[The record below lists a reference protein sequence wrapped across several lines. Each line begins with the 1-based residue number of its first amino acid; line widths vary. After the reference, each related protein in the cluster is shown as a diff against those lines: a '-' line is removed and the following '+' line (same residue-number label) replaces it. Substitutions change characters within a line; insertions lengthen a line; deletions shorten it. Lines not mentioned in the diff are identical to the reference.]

1 MDYRLLADE
10 ILLKFLS
17 IGDELAFKE
26 IYQRYWKGLY
36 FAALNKL
43 NNKQI
48 AEDTVQTV
56 FITLWERREI
66 QSIQNLSAYL
76 DTAVKYQVI
85 NYIKSTISKKVHLST
100 IGERQAT
107 EENSTELILLVQ
119 ELNIAIDK
127 AISQLPQKTQT
138 IFKLSRFEQHSNKEI
153 SSMMHLSEKAVEY
166 HITQSLK
173 NLRLNLK
180 EFIFIDGILLLFIL
194 LIK

>member
-17 IGDELAFKE
+17 IGDEAAFKE
-26 IYQRYWKGLY
+26 IYQRYWKRLF

-56 FITLWERREI
+56 FTTLWEKRENH
-66 QSIQNLSAYL
+66 SIQNLSAFL

-85 NYIKSTISKKVHLST
+85 NYIKSTITKKIHLST

-107 EENSTELILLVQ
+107 EEDSTELTLLVH
-119 ELNIAIDK
+119 ELNAAIDK

-180 EFIFIDGILLLFIL
+180 EFIFIDGILLFFIFL
-194 LIK
+194 VK

>member
-17 IGDELAFKE
+17 IGDEAAFKE
-26 IYQRYWKGLY
+26 IYQRYWKGLF

-56 FITLWERREI
+56 FTTLWAKRENH
-66 QSIQNLSAYL
+66 SIQNLSAYL

-85 NYIKSTISKKVHLST
+85 NYIKSTITKKVHLST

-107 EENSTELILLVQ
+107 EEDSTELTLLVH
-119 ELNIAIDK
+119 ELNAAIDK

-153 SSMMHLSEKAVEY
+153 SNMMHLSEKAVEY

-180 EFIFIDGILLLFIL
+180 EFIFIDGILLFFIL
-194 LIK
+194 LAK